1 MNSIVAL
8 RCQYI
13 ILQHKGDLEME
24 QFQAFIAAT
33 PLLALLILCIT
44 YAIGDTIGTL
54 TKAWVPSVFVVAILF
69 LFGYWTFFPKD
80 IVTLGGL
87 GAPLGGTLAIM
98 MCITHMGTAISLEE
112 LKKQWKIIV
121 ICLVGLVGMIASCLI
136 ICPIFIDFNY
146 IIAGLPPLTGGIV
159 AATMMQSAAQELGL
173 ERAAIIAICM
183 YVCQGFAGYPLTAL
197 MLKKEG
203 RNLLKDYR
211 GGAVKKVAGV
221 GAIDEVNGKLVTET
235 KKKKKLIPEIPN
247 KYYSTAL
254 SLSTILIVAFA
265 SSLISTWTKSFMGV
279 YAINQAVIALVLGIV
294 ATELG
299 FLRVNVLKENGC
311 FNFLMFV
318 LMIYVFSGLNNATP
332 SLLLEII
339 GPMALIIVVGVVG
352 MSICAFIAGKILKV
366 SPFMAIA
373 TSLTALYGFPP
384 NYVLTDEAS
393 KALAENDEEKA
404 YLMDNMLPQM
414 IVGGFVT
421 VTITSVIIASVFI
434 PMLHA

>member
-1 MNSIVAL
+1 MEQLQALIVASP
-8 RCQYI
+8 I
-13 ILQHKGDLEME
+13 
-24 QFQAFIAAT
+24 F
-33 PLLALLILCIT
+33 ALLVLSIT

-69 LFGYWTFFPKD
+69 LLGYWTFFPKD

-98 MCITHMGTAISLEE
+98 ICITHMGTSISLEE

-121 ICLVGLVGMIASCLI
+121 ICLAGLAGMIAACLI
-136 ICPIFIDFNY
+136 ICPIFVDRNY
-146 IIAGLPPLTGGIV
+146 IISGLPPLTGGIV
-159 AATMMQSAAQELGL
+159 AATMMQEAAANLGL
-173 ERAAIIAICM
+173 EKAAVLAICM
-183 YVCQGFAGYPLTAL
+183 YVCQGFAGYPLTAV
-197 MLKKEG
+197 MLKREG

-211 GGAVKKVAGV
+211 NGNVKKVEKAGE
-221 GAIDEVNGKLVTET
+221 IDEVNGKFADTK

-247 KYYSTAL
+247 KYYSTAV
-254 SLSTILIVAFA
+254 SLVTILIVAFLSA
-265 SSLISTWTKSFMGV
+265 QLSTWTKSFMGV
-279 YAINQAVIALVLGIV
+279 YAINQAVIALILGII

-299 FLRVNVLKENGC
+299 FLRPNVLKENGC

-318 LMIYVFSGLNNATP
+318 LMMYVFGGLNSATP
-332 SLLLEII
+332 ELLMEII
-339 GPMALIIVVGVVG
+339 GPLVFIIIVGVAG
-352 MSICAFIAGKILKV
+352 MCICSTIAGKLLKV
-366 SPFMAIA
+366 SPYMAIA

-393 KALAENDEEKA
+393 KALAQNEEEKA

-434 PMLHA
+434 PLLQA

>member
-1 MNSIVAL
+1 MEQLQALIVASP
-8 RCQYI
+8 I
-13 ILQHKGDLEME
+13 
-24 QFQAFIAAT
+24 F
-33 PLLALLILCIT
+33 ALLVLSIT

-69 LFGYWTFFPKD
+69 LLGYWTFFPKD

-98 MCITHMGTAISLEE
+98 ICITHMGTSISLEE

-121 ICLVGLVGMIASCLI
+121 ICLAGLAGMIAACLI
-136 ICPIFIDFNY
+136 ICPIFVDRNY
-146 IIAGLPPLTGGIV
+146 IISGLPPLTGGIV
-159 AATMMQSAAQELGL
+159 AATMMQEAAANLGL
-173 ERAAIIAICM
+173 EKAAVLAICM
-183 YVCQGFAGYPLTAL
+183 YVCQGFAGYPLTAV
-197 MLKKEG
+197 MLKREG

-211 GGAVKKVAGV
+211 NGNVKKVEKAGE
-221 GAIDEVNGKLVTET
+221 IDEVNGKFADTK

-247 KYYSTAL
+247 KYYSTAV
-254 SLSTILIVAFA
+254 SLVTILIVAFLSA
-265 SSLISTWTKSFMGV
+265 QLSTWTKSFMGV
-279 YAINQAVIALVLGIV
+279 YAINQAVIALILGII

-299 FLRVNVLKENGC
+299 FLRPNVLKENGC
-311 FNFLMFV
+311 FNFLMFI
-318 LMIYVFSGLNNATP
+318 LMMYVFGGLNSATP
-332 SLLLEII
+332 ELLMEII
-339 GPMALIIVVGVVG
+339 GPLVFIIIVGVAG
-352 MSICAFIAGKILKV
+352 MCICSTIAGKLLKV
-366 SPFMAIA
+366 SPYMAIA

-393 KALAENDEEKA
+393 KALAQNEEEKA

-434 PMLHA
+434 PLLQA

>member
-1 MNSIVAL
+1 MEQLQALIVASP
-8 RCQYI
+8 I
-13 ILQHKGDLEME
+13 
-24 QFQAFIAAT
+24 F
-33 PLLALLILCIT
+33 ALLVLSIT

-69 LFGYWTFFPKD
+69 LLGYWTFFPKD

-98 MCITHMGTAISLEE
+98 ICITHMGTSISLEE

-121 ICLVGLVGMIASCLI
+121 ICLAGLAGMIAACLI
-136 ICPIFIDFNY
+136 ICPIFVDRNY
-146 IIAGLPPLTGGIV
+146 IISGLPPLTGGIV
-159 AATMMQSAAQELGL
+159 AATMMQEAAANLGL
-173 ERAAIIAICM
+173 EKAAVLAICM
-183 YVCQGFAGYPLTAL
+183 YVCQGFAGYPLTAV
-197 MLKKEG
+197 MLKREG

-211 GGAVKKVAGV
+211 NGNVKKVEKPGE
-221 GAIDEVNGKLVTET
+221 IDEVNGKFADTK

-247 KYYSTAL
+247 KYYSTAV
-254 SLSTILIVAFA
+254 SLVTILIVAFLSA
-265 SSLISTWTKSFMGV
+265 QLSTWTKSFMGV
-279 YAINQAVIALVLGIV
+279 YAINQAVIALILGII

-299 FLRVNVLKENGC
+299 FLRPNVLKENGC
-311 FNFLMFV
+311 FNFLMFI
-318 LMIYVFSGLNNATP
+318 LMMYVFGGLNSATP
-332 SLLLEII
+332 ELLMEII
-339 GPMALIIVVGVVG
+339 GPLVFIIIVGVAG
-352 MSICAFIAGKILKV
+352 MCICSTIAGKLLKV
-366 SPFMAIA
+366 SPYMAIA

-393 KALAENDEEKA
+393 KALAQNEEEKA

-434 PMLHA
+434 PLLQA

>member
-1 MNSIVAL
+1 
-8 RCQYI
+8 
-13 ILQHKGDLEME
+13 ME
-24 QFQAFIAAT
+24 QLQALIAAS
-33 PLLALLILCIT
+33 PIFALLVLSIT

-69 LFGYWTFFPKD
+69 LLGYWTFFPKD

-98 MCITHMGTAISLEE
+98 ICITHMGTSISISE

-121 ICLVGLVGMIASCLI
+121 ICLAGLAGMIAACLI
-136 ICPIFIDFNY
+136 ICPIFVDRNY
-146 IIAGLPPLTGGIV
+146 IISGLPPLTGGIV
-159 AATMMQSAAQELGL
+159 AATMMQSAAMELGL
-173 ERAAIIAICM
+173 ERAAVLAICM
-183 YVCQGFAGYPLTAL
+183 YVCQGFAGYPLTAV

-211 GGAVKKVAGV
+211 SGAVKKVEKAGE
-221 GAIDEVNGKLVTET
+221 IDEVNGKFADTT

-247 KYYSTAL
+247 KYYSTAV
-254 SLSTILIVAFA
+254 SLATILVVAFLSA
-265 SSLISTWTKSFMGV
+265 QLSTWTKSFMGV
-279 YAINQAVIALVLGIV
+279 YAINQAVIALILGIV
-294 ATELG
+294 ATEIG
-299 FLRVNVLKENGC
+299 FLRPNVLKENGC

-318 LMIYVFSGLNNATP
+318 LMMYVFSGLNSATP
-332 SLLLEII
+332 ELLLEIL
-339 GPMALIIVVGVVG
+339 GPLVFIIIVGVAG
-352 MSICAFIAGKILKV
+352 MCICSTIAGKILKV
-366 SPFMAIA
+366 SPYMAIA

-393 KALAENDEEKA
+393 KALAQNEEEKA

-421 VTITSVIIASVFI
+421 VTITSVIIASIFI
-434 PMLHA
+434 PLLQA

>member
-1 MNSIVAL
+1 
-8 RCQYI
+8 
-13 ILQHKGDLEME
+13 ME
-24 QFQAFIAAT
+24 QLQALIAAS
-33 PLLALLILCIT
+33 PIFALLVLSIT

-69 LFGYWTFFPKD
+69 LLGYWTFFPKD

-98 MCITHMGTAISLEE
+98 ICITHMGTSISISE

-121 ICLVGLVGMIASCLI
+121 ICLAGLAGMIAACLI
-136 ICPIFIDFNY
+136 ICPIFVDRNY
-146 IIAGLPPLTGGIV
+146 IISGLPPLTGGIV
-159 AATMMQSAAQELGL
+159 AATMMQSAAMELGL
-173 ERAAIIAICM
+173 ERAAVLAICM
-183 YVCQGFAGYPLTAL
+183 YVCQGFAGYPLTAV

-211 GGAVKKVAGV
+211 SGAVKKVEKAGE
-221 GAIDEVNGKLVTET
+221 IDEVNGKFADTT

-247 KYYSTAL
+247 KYYSTAV
-254 SLSTILIVAFA
+254 SLVTILVVAFLSA
-265 SSLISTWTKSFMGV
+265 QLSTWTKSFMGV
-279 YAINQAVIALVLGIV
+279 YAINQAVIALILGIV
-294 ATELG
+294 ATEIG
-299 FLRVNVLKENGC
+299 FLRPNVLKENGC

-318 LMIYVFSGLNNATP
+318 LMMYVFSGLNSATP
-332 SLLLEII
+332 ELLLEIL
-339 GPMALIIVVGVVG
+339 GPLVFIIIVGVAG
-352 MSICAFIAGKILKV
+352 MCICSTIAGKILKV
-366 SPFMAIA
+366 SPYMAIA

-393 KALAENDEEKA
+393 KALAQNEEEKA

-421 VTITSVIIASVFI
+421 VTITSVIIASIFI
-434 PMLHA
+434 PLLQA

>member
-1 MNSIVAL
+1 
-8 RCQYI
+8 
-13 ILQHKGDLEME
+13 ME
-24 QFQAFIAAT
+24 QLQALIAAS
-33 PLLALLILCIT
+33 PIFALLVLSIT

-69 LFGYWTFFPKD
+69 LLGYWTFFPKD

-98 MCITHMGTAISLEE
+98 ICITHMGTSISLEE

-121 ICLVGLVGMIASCLI
+121 ICLAGLAGMIAACLI
-136 ICPIFIDFNY
+136 ICPIFVDRNY
-146 IIAGLPPLTGGIV
+146 IISGLPPLTGGIV
-159 AATMMQSAAQELGL
+159 AATMMQEAAANLGL
-173 ERAAIIAICM
+173 EKAAVLAICM
-183 YVCQGFAGYPLTAL
+183 YVCQGFAGYPLTAV
-197 MLKKEG
+197 MLKREG

-211 GGAVKKVAGV
+211 NGNVKKVEKAGE
-221 GAIDEVNGKLVTET
+221 IDEVNGKFADTK

-247 KYYSTAL
+247 KYYSTAV
-254 SLSTILIVAFA
+254 SLVTILIVAFLSA
-265 SSLISTWTKSFMGV
+265 QLSTWTKSFMGV
-279 YAINQAVIALVLGIV
+279 YAINQAVIALILGII

-299 FLRVNVLKENGC
+299 FLRPNVLKENGC

-318 LMIYVFSGLNNATP
+318 LMMYVFGGLNSATP
-332 SLLLEII
+332 ELLMEII
-339 GPMALIIVVGVVG
+339 GPLVFIIIVGVAG
-352 MSICAFIAGKILKV
+352 MCICSTIAGKLLKV
-366 SPFMAIA
+366 SPYMAIA

-393 KALAENDEEKA
+393 KALAQNEEEKA

-434 PMLHA
+434 PLLQA

>member
-1 MNSIVAL
+1 
-8 RCQYI
+8 
-13 ILQHKGDLEME
+13 ME

-44 YAIGDTIGTL
+44 YAIGDTVGTL
-54 TKAWVPSVFVVAILF
+54 TKAWVPSVFVVALLF

-80 IVTLGGL
+80 IVTIGGL
-87 GAPLGGTLAIM
+87 GAPLGGTIAIM
-98 MCITHMGTAISLEE
+98 FCITHMGTAISLEE
-112 LKKQWKIIV
+112 LKRQWKIIV
-121 ICLVGLVGMIASCLI
+121 ICIAGLVGMVASCLI

-159 AATMMQSAAQELGL
+159 AATMMQTAAQELGL
-173 ERAAIIAICM
+173 EKAAVLAICM
-183 YVCQGFAGYPLTAL
+183 YVCQGFAGYPLTAV

-203 RNLLKDYR
+203 RKLLKGYR
-211 GGAVKKVAGV
+211 SGEVKKVAKV
-221 GAIDEVNGKLVTET
+221 GEIDAVNGKLVTET
-235 KKKKKLIPEIPN
+235 KKRKKLIPEISN

-254 SLSTILIVAFA
+254 SLATILVVAFMA
-265 SSLISTWTKSFMGV
+265 SLLSTWTKSFMGV
-279 YAINQAVIALVLGIV
+279 YAINQAVLALILGII

-299 FLRVNVLKENGC
+299 FLRPNVLKENGC

-332 SLLLEII
+332 ALLMEIM
-339 GPMALIIVVGVVG
+339 GPMLLIIVTGVVG
-352 MSICAFIAGKILKV
+352 MCICSIIAGKLLHV
-366 SPFMAIA
+366 SIFMAIA

-393 KALAENDEEKA
+393 KALAENDDEKT
-404 YLMDNMLPQM
+404 YLMDSMLPQM

-421 VTITSVIIASVFI
+421 VTITSVIIASIFI
-434 PMLHA
+434 PLLK